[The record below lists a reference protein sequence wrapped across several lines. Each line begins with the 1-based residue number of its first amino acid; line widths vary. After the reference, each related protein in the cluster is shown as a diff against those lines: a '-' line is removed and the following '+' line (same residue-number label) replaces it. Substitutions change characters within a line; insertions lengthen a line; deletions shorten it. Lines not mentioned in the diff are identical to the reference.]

1 MSEFCAY
8 VLVDSIKD
16 IIERA
21 DECKARLVKDRN
33 DFDAGRLLA
42 FNEVLSLLK
51 IDFTGD
57 PVIERILNFDI
68 DKRYS

>member
-1 MSEFCAY
+1 MNSAI
-8 VLVDSIKD
+8 LVDSIKE
-16 IIERA
+16 IIARA
-21 DECKARLVKDRN
+21 DKCKDRLEKDKN

-57 PVIERILNFDI
+57 SVIERVLNFDI